1 MEETVGIDIGL
12 NDCCVGVWRKGQVE
26 ICGNELG
33 ERTTPFMIS
42 FTGKDIYVGI
52 PARNVSERYNKNTI
66 YGIRKLI
73 GKKFNDSEVQNF
85 MKTVPYKIEKDSNNE
100 KINIIVENNGEIQ
113 KYYPEDLYKIILRRL
128 KGYAESFQGVEVRNV
143 F

>member
-1 MEETVGIDIGL
+1 
-12 NDCCVGVWRKGQVE
+12 
-26 ICGNELG
+26 
-33 ERTTPFMIS
+33 
-42 FTGKDIYVGI
+42 
-52 PARNVSERYNKNTI
+52 
-66 YGIRKLI
+66 
-73 GKKFNDSEVQNF
+73 

-100 KINIIVENNGEIQ
+100 KINIIVENNDEIQ